1 MKVNINCKLH
11 LSKIK
16 FNNVTHEYRGIKALD
31 NISFELGANKITAI
45 IGKSGS
51 GKSTLLQ
58 IINGLIV
65 PASGEVY
72 VYGEKLDYNKIN
84 KTRLKIGYSV
94 QGTGLFPHM
103 TVYDNIALLGKIT
116 NKLKHDI
123 ERRIDLLMSFVS
135 LNPQYKT
142 KYPHELS
149 GGEQQRVGICRSMI
163 LNPEIFLLD
172 EAFGALDPATRS
184 EIHTEFLKLQ
194 EFEPRTIVLVT
205 HDFREALKLADNIM
219 IIEKG
224 VIQQFGSKEEILTK
238 PANEFVR
245 NFVRTHS
252 E

>member
-1 MKVNINCKLH
+1 

-16 FNNVTHEYRGIKALD
+16 FNNVTHEYQGIKALD
-31 NISFELGANKITAI
+31 NISFELGENKITAI

-58 IINGLIV
+58 IINGMIV
-65 PASGEVY
+65 PTQGEVF
-72 VYGEKLDYNKIN
+72 VYGEKLNYNKIN
-84 KTRLKIGYSV
+84 EIRLKIGYSV
-94 QGTGLFPHM
+94 QGTGLFPHI

-142 KYPHELS
+142 KYPHQLS

-163 LNPEIFLLD
+163 LNPQIFLLD
-172 EAFGALDPATRS
+172 EAFGALDPTTRS
-184 EIHTEFLKLQ
+184 EIHKEFLKLQ

-219 IIEKG
+219 IIENG
-224 VIQQFGSKEEILTK
+224 VIQQFGTKDEIVNK
-238 PANEFVR
+238 PANDFVSS
-245 NFVRTHS
+245 FVKSQT